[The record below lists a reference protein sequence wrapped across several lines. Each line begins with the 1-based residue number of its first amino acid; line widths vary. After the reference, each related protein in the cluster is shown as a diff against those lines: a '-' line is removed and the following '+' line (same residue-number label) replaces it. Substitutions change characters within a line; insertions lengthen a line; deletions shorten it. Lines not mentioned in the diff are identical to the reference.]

1 MRKLSS
7 FTFLSLNGYFK
18 GTNEDTSWHKHGA
31 EEGKYA
37 EESLKSNDV
46 LLFGRTTYEMMYSFW
61 PLAMAA
67 QLFPAV
73 AAGMNQAEKIV
84 FSNTLKTAQW
94 QHTTIMHGNIVEQIK
109 SLKKIH
115 GNDLTI
121 LGSGSIVAQLSDA
134 KLIDQY
140 QIMIDPV
147 ALVQGTT
154 LFSGIQNMLQL
165 KLISSRIFESS
176 GVVLL
181 TYNRMDS

>member
-1 MRKLSS
+1 
-7 FTFLSLNGYFK
+7 
-18 GTNEDTSWHKHGA
+18 
-31 EEGKYA
+31 
-37 EESLKSNDV
+37 
-46 LLFGRTTYEMMYSFW
+46 
-61 PLAMAA
+61 
-67 QLFPAV
+67 
-73 AAGMNQAEKIV
+73 
-84 FSNTLKTAQW
+84 
-94 QHTTIMHGNIVEQIK
+94 MHGNIVEQIK
-109 SLKKIH
+109 SLKKIR

-140 QIMIDPV
+140 QIMIDQV

-154 LFSGIQNMLQL
+154 LFSGIQNKLQL

>member
-1 MRKLSS
+1 
-7 FTFLSLNGYFK
+7 
-18 GTNEDTSWHKHGA
+18 
-31 EEGKYA
+31 
-37 EESLKSNDV
+37 
-46 LLFGRTTYEMMYSFW
+46 
-61 PLAMAA
+61 
-67 QLFPAV
+67 
-73 AAGMNQAEKIV
+73 
-84 FSNTLKTAQW
+84 
-94 QHTTIMHGNIVEQIK
+94 MHGNIVEQIK
-109 SLKKIH
+109 SLKKIR